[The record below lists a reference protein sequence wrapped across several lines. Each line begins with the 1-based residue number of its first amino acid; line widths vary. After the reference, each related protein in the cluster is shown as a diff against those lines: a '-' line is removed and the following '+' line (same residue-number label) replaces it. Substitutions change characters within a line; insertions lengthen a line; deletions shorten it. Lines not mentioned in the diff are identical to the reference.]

1 MLAQGQLSDT
11 NSSLKSVGSSQTV
24 YFKSL
29 IFHNTDS
36 SEQTIYIHFV
46 PHDGSNNLGVADSTN
61 IIINQILASGETFEF
76 SPAFPISSSKENDAI
91 FASASSANLV
101 NYLITGFET

>member
-1 MLAQGQLSDT
+1 MFIQGQLSDT
-11 NSSLKSVGSSQTV
+11 KSSLKSVGSSQTV

-36 SEQTIYIHFV
+36 SEQTIYLHFV
-46 PHDGSNNLGVADSTN
+46 PHDGSNNLGIANSTN
-61 IIINQILASGETFEF
+61 IIVNQTLASNETFEF
-76 SPAFPISSSKENDAI
+76 SPAYPVEMKSENDAV
-91 FASASSANLV
+91 FANASNANVV